1 MVERGLPLAI
11 LVMAGVYLT
20 QALQLP
26 RGTMAR
32 PGAGW
37 YPTAIAVF
45 ACIVALGA
53 TVHAFR
59 TPVAAREPMAGDD
72 ANARARRGRVVGMVL
87 SLLAFCL
94 VMPWIGYPIASLAF
108 VTTAL
113 VGLGSRWPMALAVG
127 VLSAALS
134 YVLFAVLLDV
144 PLPRGP
150 W

>member
-26 RGTMAR
+26 RGTIAR

-45 ACIVALGA
+45 ACLVALGA

-59 TPVAAREPMAGDD
+59 TPRVAREATAEDPEAP
-72 ANARARRGRVVGMVL
+72 ARRRRVFGMVL
-87 SLLAFCL
+87 SLVGFCL
-94 VMPWIGYPIASLAF
+94 VMPWIGYPVSALGF
-108 VTTAL
+108 VTIAL
-113 VGLGSRWPMALAVG
+113 MGLGSRWPMALGTG

-134 YVLFAVLLDV
+134 YYLFAGLLDV

>member
-1 MVERGLPLAI
+1 MVQRGLPLAI
-11 LVMAGVYLT
+11 LVMAGLYLT

-37 YPTAIAVF
+37 YPSMVAVF

-59 TPVAAREPMAGDD
+59 SPLAVREAPVDD
-72 ANARARRGRVVGMVL
+72 PDASARRRRVGAMVL
-87 SLLAFCL
+87 SLVAFCFVL
-94 VMPWIGYPIASLAF
+94 PWIGYPLAALGF
-108 VTTAL
+108 VTAAL
-113 VGLGSRWPMALAVG
+113 MGLGSRWPTAVG
-127 VLSAALS
+127 TAVLSAAVS
-134 YVLFAVLLDV
+134 YYLFASLLDV

>member
-1 MVERGLPLAI
+1 MVERGLPLVI
-11 LVMAGVYLT
+11 LVMAGLYLF

-26 RGTMAR
+26 RGTIAR

-53 TVHAFR
+53 TMHAFR
-59 TPVAAREPMAGDD
+59 TPLRPREIVVIDPD
-72 ANARARRGRVVGMVL
+72 ASARRRRVIGMVGAL
-87 SLLAFCL
+87 VAFCL
-94 VMPWIGYPIASLAF
+94 VLPWIGYPLAALGF
-108 VTTAL
+108 VVAGL
-113 VGLGSRWPMALAVG
+113 VALGSPWPAALGIA
-127 VLSAALS
+127 VLSAAVS
-134 YVLFAVLLDV
+134 YYLFAGLLDV